1 MTMKDI
7 SLIILAYNDANSL
20 LNLVPEAYAILKSN
34 FDNFELIVVDD
45 CSTDHT
51 SLLMQS
57 LKKEYINLVYERNR
71 TNKGVGYTFQ
81 KGVKLTKYNSI
92 AYTDG
97 DAQFNLNDLVNLY
110 KYKKEF
116 DIVSGNRE
124 IRADGLKR
132 WFISKVYNQ
141 LLKMLFNVK
150 LKDTNSAL
158 KIYRK
163 EVFDKVLPLQSYDG
177 FYDAEVIIKSMRA
190 NYTIKEI
197 SIAHY
202 PRQFG
207 VASGVKWKSVVSVL
221 KSMMYFW
228 YDSKK

>member
-1 MTMKDI
+1 MSMKDI

-20 LNLVPEAYAILKSN
+20 LNLVPDAYAILESN

-57 LKKEYINLVYERNR
+57 FEREYKNLVYNRNC
-71 TNKGVGYTFQ
+71 TNRGVGYTFQ
-81 KGVKLTKYNSI
+81 KGVKLAKYNSI

-97 DAQFNLNDLVNLY
+97 DAQFNLNDLVSLY
-110 KYKKEF
+110 NYKKKF
-116 DIVSGNRE
+116 DIVSGKRQV
-124 IRADGLKR
+124 RADGIKR

-141 LLKMLFNVK
+141 LLRLLFDIK

-158 KIYRK
+158 KIYGR
-163 EVFDKVLPLQSYDG
+163 EIFDKVLPLQSYDG
-177 FYDAEVIIKSMRA
+177 FYDAEVIIKSMRV
-190 NYTIKEI
+190 NYTITEVPI
-197 SIAHY
+197 THY

-207 VASGVKWKSVVSVL
+207 EASGVKWKSVMSVL